1 MVLGMLSDCD
11 PAVVR
16 AAGTGTVMAS
26 LDRHT
31 RPAVET
37 TVRRVGKIETV
48 VAQASQEYFV
58 AAKALPHG
66 PNSFPRL
73 PVRETGGRSLSRYG
87 RQARRQE

>member
-16 AAGTGTVMAS
+16 AAGTGAVMAL

-37 TVRRVGKIETV
+37 TVRRVGKIETAA
-48 VAQASQEYFV
+48 AQASQEYFV

-73 PVRETGGRSLSRYG
+73 A
-87 RQARRQE
+87 QAIDLPAPPPTSTRRRRRR